1 MWRTLE
7 PPWPGAVI
15 VLDVGS
21 YSCRVGFATHEAGD
35 AERAELEEAEEAEL
49 RLAVPEGPTSDY
61 RPEHVTRPWISFTT
75 QVARPKYGPGCMLG
89 APDVKEVWIGEEV
102 EGKEPIMI
110 IKHPVCRGIV
120 ENWDDLERIFHHVFY
135 NHFSVDLCEHPVVL
149 THPAAWP
156 AKERQHLVMLM
167 FETFDVPWV
176 SLFCQQTLSLYASGR
191 TTGLVLD
198 CGDTVCR
205 CVPIYE
211 GFVLLHAV
219 SELQIGGREITTH
232 VQNALVERYKDLKPI
247 IMGKRAFGIAE
258 GIKEEACYVAQNYR
272 CELSRPPEPSQV
284 FAWPSLQRRFGANG
298 FSSTDFQDYLFVH
311 NERFTGPEILFEP
324 GLGGHEGDGV
334 HRLVQKSLRKSDS
347 DVRDF
352 LQQNVLLAG
361 GSSLFPGFPER
372 LTSELHELMPGTSW
386 CLEVIAL
393 AHRKHGAFMG
403 AAQTGLVEHQIWISY
418 EEYLEKG
425 PTLAASRFID

>member
-1 MWRTLE
+1 MQSRSRSE
-7 PPWPGAVI
+7 SV
-15 VLDVGS
+15 
-21 YSCRVGFATHEAGD
+21 H
-35 AERAELEEAEEAEL
+35 
-49 RLAVPEGPTSDY
+49 
-61 RPEHVTRPWISFTT
+61 HVRRS
-75 QVARPKYGPGCMLG
+75 QSSGC
-89 APDVKEVWIGEEV
+89 
-102 EGKEPIMI
+102 
-110 IKHPVCRGIV
+110 GIV

-219 SELQIGGREITTH
+219 SELQIGGRDARFE
-232 VQNALVERYKDLKPI
+232 KDLKPI

-272 CELSRPPEPSQV
+272 RELSRPPEPSQV

-352 LQQNVLLAG
+352 LQQNVQLLNEATPSISFLEAWCDVVADLRARSKIVIQAVQLQS
-361 GSSLFPGFPER
+361 GS
-372 LTSELHELMPGTSW
+372 
-386 CLEVIAL
+386 
-393 AHRKHGAFMG
+393 
-403 AAQTGLVEHQIWISY
+403 
-418 EEYLEKG
+418 
-425 PTLAASRFID
+425 D